1 MDLVD
6 NAFQVLG
13 DESIE
18 YNWKY
23 RQRICVKCPIETQ
36 KKLECHKVDN
46 YRIVSGVEIQ
56 ETHCSKLEKA
66 RVQKFRG
73 RMNNLL
79 NMASF
84 NFYGKGKY
92 TQEKEGI
99 DV

>member
-66 RVQKFRG
+66 RANKFRS
-73 RMNNLL
+73 RVKSVWRLL
-79 NMASF
+79 DNSF
-84 NFYGKGKY
+84 
-92 TQEKEGI
+92 QPSQDSVI
-99 DV
+99 

>member
-23 RQRICVKCPIETQ
+23 RQKICVKCPIETQ
-36 KKLECHKVDN
+36 KKLECYKVDN

-56 ETHCSKLEKA
+56 ETHCSKLERA
-66 RVQKFRG
+66 RANKFRS
-73 RMNNLL
+73 RVKSVWRLL
-79 NMASF
+79 DNSF
-84 NFYGKGKY
+84 QQIQDSVMYN
-92 TQEKEGI
+92 
-99 DV
+99 D